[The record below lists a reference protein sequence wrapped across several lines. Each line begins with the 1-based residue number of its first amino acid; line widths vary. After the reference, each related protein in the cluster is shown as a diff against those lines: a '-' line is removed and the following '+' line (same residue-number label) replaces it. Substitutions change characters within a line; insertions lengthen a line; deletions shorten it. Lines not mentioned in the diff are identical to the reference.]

1 MERNIVMKRVAKPEG
16 KFNIVIEEAA
26 MPEPSP
32 GEVRIKAVRS
42 LISRGSEMGGRYT
55 REHAVNPE
63 SMGYSL
69 AGIVDAI
76 GEGVDHYTVGD
87 KVVAS
92 APHAQYAVRPARVS
106 SLQEQAQVV
115 PMLPSVTF
123 DQAPYYPLTSGAVSW
138 VDIENIQPYDTVVI
152 LGQGLVGSLLMQV
165 AKANGR
171 GRIIAVDTLDSRC
184 TLSEELG
191 ADVVINASDEDPIRA
206 VHKITNGIGAH
217 IVVYAVGGPAGPKA
231 FDQGLDMLAI
241 GGLLH
246 LIGLYEDQPLP
257 LTSGKIQRRRLL
269 GGYYGQVIPS
279 GVSLR
284 AMQLLGSDIIRT
296 DKMTTHLFPYMEAPA
311 AFDLLYNRMDEA
323 LGVLLN
329 WEVPGA

>member
-1 MERNIVMKRVAKPEG
+1 MKRVAKPEG

>member
-1 MERNIVMKRVAKPEG
+1 MKRVAKPEG
-16 KFNIVIEEAA
+16 KFNIVIEEVA

-76 GEGVDHYTVGD
+76 GEGVDHYAVGA

-206 VHKITNGIGAH
+206 VHKITNGVGAH

>member
-1 MERNIVMKRVAKPEG
+1 MKRVAKPEG
-16 KFNIVIEEAA
+16 KFNIVIEEVA
-26 MPEPSP
+26 MPEPGP
-32 GEVRIKAVRS
+32 GEVRVKAVRS

-76 GEGVDHYTVGD
+76 GEGVDHYAVGD

-206 VHKITNGIGAH
+206 VHKITNGVGAH

-284 AMQLLGSDIIRT
+284 AMQLLGSGIIRT
-296 DKMTTHLFPYMEAPA
+296 DKMTTHHFPYMEAPA

-329 WEVPGA
+329 WEVSGA

>member
-1 MERNIVMKRVAKPEG
+1 MKRVAKPEG

-76 GEGVDHYTVGD
+76 GEGVDHYAVGD

-206 VHKITNGIGAH
+206 VHKITNGVGAH

>member
-1 MERNIVMKRVAKPEG
+1 MKRVAKPEG
-16 KFNIVIEEAA
+16 KFNIVIEEVA

-76 GEGVDHYTVGD
+76 GEGVDHYAVGD

-206 VHKITNGIGAH
+206 VHKITNGVGAH